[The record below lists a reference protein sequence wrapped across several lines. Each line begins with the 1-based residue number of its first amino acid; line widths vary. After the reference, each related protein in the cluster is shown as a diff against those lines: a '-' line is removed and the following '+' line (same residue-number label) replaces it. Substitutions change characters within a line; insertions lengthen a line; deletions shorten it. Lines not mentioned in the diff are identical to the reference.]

1 MNSNNTDTKK
11 DHEASTTGVARRD
24 FMQSSSLALLAGALI
39 NSGIAPEV
47 YSQISVPETQ
57 RSNRPFFRTDT
68 YTKAQLESL
77 YGRDAGRAEPAANA
91 SFANEVRAGD
101 RIGSQHMIFHYAD
114 PTQKQFI
121 NPLNVKPAL
130 AAGKYSLE
138 VTVLNS
144 HASQMDFET
153 IWNKL
158 RHDAQLQLALTA
170 PSQGGETSD
179 DLTWTLM
186 NGIDIFLGGDGF
198 KGADKRLKP
207 FVDNNKPTSKFRPSE
222 RIEVLTGGANFQLQV
237 AAAKKDSWWRKLLT
251 IGGAAL
257 DSPLFA
263 TLPIPK
269 LLPLGVQFAT
279 AVLNHLKDTD
289 PLVPIWTSARIPFK
303 LYEGASPTSP
313 FTFRPG
319 LWLTI
324 DREYAEQHL
333 DENKNLKD
341 HLVDI
346 GGEFFEVK
354 TTSGQP
360 VNANY
365 VVLQMNFPPI
375 K

>member
-1 MNSNNTDTKK
+1 MTSNNTDTKK
-11 DHEASTTGVARRD
+11 DPEASTTDVARRD
-24 FMQSSSLALLAGALI
+24 FMQSSSLALLTAALI

-47 YSQISVPETQ
+47 YSQVTPPNTQ
-57 RSNRPFFRTDT
+57 RLNRAFFRTDT
-68 YTKAQLESL
+68 YTNVELESL
-77 YGRDAGRAEPAANA
+77 YGRGAGGSKPATAN
-91 SFANEVRAGD
+91 FANEVRAGD

-144 HASQMDFET
+144 HTSQKDFET

-158 RHDAQLQLALTA
+158 KHDAQLQLALTA
-170 PSQGGETSD
+170 PSLGGEASD

-222 RIEVLTGGANFQLQV
+222 KIEVLTGGANFQLQV

-279 AVLNHLKDTD
+279 AVLNHVKDTD

-333 DENKNLKD
+333 DDSKNLKD
-341 HLVDI
+341 HLIDI
-346 GGEFFEVK
+346 GGQFFEVK

-365 VVLQMNFPPI
+365 VVLQMSFPAI